1 MPTYEYSCMDC
12 SHVYDK
18 REGFDAPAL
27 QECPVCGGTVRRV
40 LHAASIV
47 FKGSGFYVTDSRK
60 AADGRKSAPE
70 AESEAKADA
79 TPDTSSKDTEPA
91 AAS

>member
-1 MPTYEYSCMDC
+1 MPTYEYSCIDC

-27 QECPVCGGTVRRV
+27 QECPVCGGTARRV

-47 FKGSGFYVTDSRK
+47 FKGSGFYITDSRK
-60 AADGRKSAPE
+60 STPE
-70 AESEAKADA
+70 AESEAKAEA
-79 TPDTSSKDTEPA
+79 KTESAPDSSSKDTEPA